1 MEQLSIELP
10 IDIKNQDEVKVKS
23 IVTEVLKK
31 NKSEI
36 DVQYSKKIGVGNSL
50 PNYGQVKKVF
60 EEGTSE
66 LSSKPGQV
74 LLIDVWATWCGP
86 CQKPMAHNQEML

>member
-10 IDIKNQDEVKVKS
+10 IDIKNQDEVKLKS

>member
-10 IDIKNQDEVKVKS
+10 IDIKNQDEDKLKS